1 MSLKMNTSTKLDEQI
16 APKDFFERLCLVKTS
31 DTKVEDTVA
40 VTSGNEVAAYQ
51 LWPALKY
58 NSYNELQDQLKDK
71 ILRGKIAVEYS
82 KLCRASKVNKDEYG
96 IAYLLGRDK
105 SQSTLVFVPKNSEGV
120 VVEDDISVFDF
131 CDHVDEIERAVDGE
145 GFCGSAQF
153 QAAFILANNRMEQ
166 NLTMLDE
173 KGLSPSPKRGVKVRK
188 ERTPKEANIYTAS
201 SARKTTILELNY
213 SQESSEKEDSKK
225 QSIAAPTPARKSSF
239 RRSETKRDGSV
250 EAETT
255 APIKTVEFSDKEA
268 SGSVSSPE
276 TWHPSEKPP
285 SYADDDQS
293 EIQSES
299 FSPNSSR
306 GMPNNIRKSTRSSP
320 SPHHSSPVVNKI
332 MSWAEMY
339 NQMIADGWFH
349 ISGSGLVEW
358 YYVHPRFK
366 GMLKTQILKQGKEG
380 EDYFSEESL
389 KSYARSHLGWKT
401 DSIDVRKSK
410 SPQDAEMADRIKKRK
425 RGATK
430 QQPEMKPVV
439 TKRVVKVAGR
449 AKVQQKKVAPK
460 REPSNSPARSETSEG
475 SEMSR
480 FSQDPTA
487 ASPTISEAEAD
498 IGIVKSAKKKKKTTK
513 FESQDSSNTS
523 SPSNSIRSLRSR
535 SSTSRSSASET
546 SSNQSS
552 LDVAYQVMASS
563 DAWKVLM
570 KQFGFSFFGGKYCF
584 PGKENRPRKDSSAV
598 QGVNYFSTIEELRK
612 HLCAYGLPEVTGR
625 LEEDEMKAL
634 GLWVRFANVVG
645 LGDAPKIDPKDVED
659 VNGREAWSM
668 LSKLGLKYGGGV
680 YSVPNSDPSMVPFRF
695 ERQQDYIVHLA
706 RFGIPR
712 IDGIRQNEVLSR
724 DDRLRLDLY
733 IASTEVDSL

>member
-1 MSLKMNTSTKLDEQI
+1 MSLKIDTSTKLDEQI
-16 APKDFFERLCLVKTS
+16 APKDFFDRLCLVKTS
-31 DTKVEDTVA
+31 ATKVEDVA

-105 SQSTLVFVPKNSEGV
+105 SQSALVFVPKNSEGV

-145 GFCGSAQF
+145 GYCGSAQF

-173 KGLSPSPKRGVKVRK
+173 KGLSPSPKRGVEVKK

-213 SQESSEKEDSKK
+213 SQESSEKGDSKK
-225 QSIAAPTPARKSSF
+225 QSVAAPTPARKSSF

-339 NQMIADGWFH
+339 NLMTADGWFH

-380 EDYFSEESL
+380 
-389 KSYARSHLGWKT
+389 K
-401 DSIDVRKSK
+401 
-410 SPQDAEMADRIKKRK
+410 DR
-425 RGATK
+425 
-430 QQPEMKPVV
+430 
-439 TKRVVKVAGR
+439 
-449 AKVQQKKVAPK
+449 
-460 REPSNSPARSETSEG
+460 
-475 SEMSR
+475 
-480 FSQDPTA
+480 
-487 ASPTISEAEAD
+487 
-498 IGIVKSAKKKKKTTK
+498 
-513 FESQDSSNTS
+513 
-523 SPSNSIRSLRSR
+523 
-535 SSTSRSSASET
+535 
-546 SSNQSS
+546 
-552 LDVAYQVMASS
+552 
-563 DAWKVLM
+563 
-570 KQFGFSFFGGKYCF
+570 
-584 PGKENRPRKDSSAV
+584 
-598 QGVNYFSTIEELRK
+598 
-612 HLCAYGLPEVTGR
+612 
-625 LEEDEMKAL
+625 
-634 GLWVRFANVVG
+634 
-645 LGDAPKIDPKDVED
+645 
-659 VNGREAWSM
+659 
-668 LSKLGLKYGGGV
+668 
-680 YSVPNSDPSMVPFRF
+680 
-695 ERQQDYIVHLA
+695 
-706 RFGIPR
+706 
-712 IDGIRQNEVLSR
+712 
-724 DDRLRLDLY
+724 
-733 IASTEVDSL
+733 